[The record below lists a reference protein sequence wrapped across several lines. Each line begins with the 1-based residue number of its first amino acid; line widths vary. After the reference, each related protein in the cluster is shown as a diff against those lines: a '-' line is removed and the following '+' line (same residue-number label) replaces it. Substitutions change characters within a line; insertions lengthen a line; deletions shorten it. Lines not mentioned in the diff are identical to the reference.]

1 MRECKRTDDFVKEF
15 DKIFTPRK
23 YILKK
28 LYVEN
33 VYKEINFL
41 RKKSMHTK
49 SVFQDKML
57 RQNYTF
63 KNDIIHKECDY
74 PVTIV
79 CIKVHNEIC
88 SI

>member
-1 MRECKRTDDFVKEF
+1 MRECKRTDDFVIELG
-15 DKIFTPRK
+15 KIFTPRK
-23 YILKK
+23 NILKK

-33 VYKEINFL
+33 VYKEMNFL

-49 SVFQDKML
+49 SVFQDKM

-63 KNDIIHKECDY
+63 KNYIIHKECDY
-74 PVTIV
+74 PATIV
-79 CIKVHNEIC
+79 PIKVHNEIC